1 MTCRAGL
8 ESSVPACGC
17 IGPTACSP
25 SKSGR
30 GGIGKGS
37 GLGET
42 LLVISGMGQGKESSE
57 ESLEWS
63 GRAWSV
69 VYRVCTALS
78 DRLVG
83 IRVWG

>member
-1 MTCRAGL
+1 M
-8 ESSVPACGC
+8 
-17 IGPTACSP
+17 CSP

-37 GLGET
+37 GLGG
-42 LLVISGMGQGKESSE
+42 LLLMTSGVGQGKDSSE
-57 ESLEWS
+57 EWSEWLE
-63 GRAWSV
+63 RAWSV
-69 VYRVCTALS
+69 VYGVCAAWS